1 MIFVWIYLVLTAIA
15 SFMWFLLVG
24 IDDVKKHSIGV
35 TLGGLAIIALAWPL
49 LAVMVV
55 ACVGLSL
62 LSPMSPRSRP

>member
-24 IDDVKKHSIGV
+24 IDDAKKHSIGV
-35 TLGGLAIIALAWPL
+35 MLGGLAIIVLAWPL

-55 ACVGLSL
+55 ASIAFSL